1 MRHLAGGTVLAATAA
16 LAAPAARAHASAAR
30 AMLRA
35 AAGHVQA
42 AAVHAPDR
50 LEKAGLVT
58 GQLELS
64 ADGKAMKYFEPVPF
78 EVRITAETVVR
89 ALVGDD
95 GKDALRMEES
105 DQ

>member
-1 MRHLAGGTVLAATAA
+1 M
-16 LAAPAARAHASAAR
+16 
-30 AMLRA
+30 
-35 AAGHVQA
+35 
-42 AAVHAPDR
+42 
-50 LEKAGLVT
+50 
-58 GQLELS
+58 ELS